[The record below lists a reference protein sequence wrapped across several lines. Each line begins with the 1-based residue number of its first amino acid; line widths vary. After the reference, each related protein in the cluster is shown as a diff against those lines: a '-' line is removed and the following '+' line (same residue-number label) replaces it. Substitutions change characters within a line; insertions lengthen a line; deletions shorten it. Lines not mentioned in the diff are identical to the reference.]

1 MKSNEEQLVKKNQ
14 ELVDIYRE
22 KSKKYAQVT
31 NLYNLLKSRA
41 MRSQIK
47 TAATDSVAHALE
59 PYGRSNVNPVPTRP
73 SAGRNNITSHTT
85 AAHGYVPHHR
95 PITSLTGIPPGNPTY
110 PTRQSPSLNQSEIER
125 LHRHQRSGNSSSAG
139 FHQRRGSLDGFG
151 IPTPMAGPIN
161 RAPGL
166 GNGKLGV
173 ILHSLAFHILSFPE
187 LYLAIV
193 RSDKG
198 YHNQQRHLHRHPR
211 SILKG

>member
-59 PYGRSNVNPVPTRP
+59 PYGRSNVNPVPAMPNAT
-73 SAGRNNITSHTT
+73 ARNDITSHTNNN
-85 AAHGYVPHHR
+85 AHGYVPHHR
-95 PITSLTGIPPGNPTY
+95 PVTSLTGIPPVNSAY
-110 PTRQSPSLNQSEIER
+110 PNRQSPSLNQSEIER
-125 LHRHQRSGNSSSAG
+125 LHRHQRSGSSSSGG
-139 FHQRRGSLDGFG
+139 FNHNQQRRGSLDGYNM
-151 IPTPMAGPIN
+151 PPPLAGPIN

-166 GNGKLGV
+166 GNGKQAKNFL
-173 ILHSLAFHILSFPE
+173 FPPIGK
-187 LYLAIV
+187 LL
-193 RSDKG
+193 
-198 YHNQQRHLHRHPR
+198 LC
-211 SILKG
+211 